1 MIDHLSYNSK
11 HQNNNSKK
19 KKTEQKTGKSVV
31 SQRKGMTPA
40 HLKTFSVGAGMV
52 IKNGQ
57 SKSKAISYLNLKHVV
72 TLSELK
78 PRLYNLLHVILI

>member
-1 MIDHLSYNSK
+1 MIDHLSYDSK
-11 HQNNNSKK
+11 YKIIIAKK
-19 KKTEQKTGKSVV
+19 QTEQKTGNSVV
-31 SQRKGMTPA
+31 SQRKVMTPA

-52 IKNGQ
+52 VKNGQ

-78 PRLYNLLHVILI
+78 PRLYNLLHVILT